1 MQLAVM
7 SLTHSV
13 RAIFLIIGNC
23 IIRITSRKFIS
34 KLLLRLPSQL
44 FPRYRV
50 VVSGVIIQDNLQR
63 RSMKYPPDVYN
74 SSSSDEDDDESST
87 VTGKCKCCVLQKAY
101 YHSNIDYSNDNADE
115 CVKEDPEFYKY
126 ASDIE
131 FPEQNFVEST
141 DGYTE
146 VFEKN
151 FIVKHSFVPGTP
163 CTPPLRRITASEL
176 ASVQLRPSKD
186 FQRTPRTPEVSDMLN
201 ILRRRYAVLHYSPPS
216 SNNSFSDF
224 SECEHRDINSHCG
237 NGYVDCVY

>member
-163 CTPPLRRITASEL
+163 CTPPLRRITG
-176 ASVQLRPSKD
+176 VFGFNYQY
-186 FQRTPRTPEVSDMLN
+186 VG
-201 ILRRRYAVLHYSPPS
+201 ILLGAARKFRLCACECSYSNVLI
-216 SNNSFSDF
+216 NNPYLVLF
-224 SECEHRDINSHCG
+224 HNKNGINSMAFKCKVH
-237 NGYVDCVY
+237 V